1 MSAREAI
8 CRYLP
13 ISGWLP
19 ESSPRADILAGIALA
34 GLLVPEGMAYAGI
47 AGLPPQMG
55 LYAARPWRGC
65 LFTRFSARLV
75 NSRLRPR
82 LHRRRCSLRSWLRWR
97 GELPVLREN
106 KTPGCPIQRVLV
118 VENVISFLPHCCS
131 LLFLCSSLCSLLFL
145 HSGFNTKNLLLDRST
160 NCLR

>member
-97 GELPVLREN
+97 LRRLGELQSEYRRLVTIGRG
-106 KTPGCPIQRVLV
+106 KVACVGRVGC
-118 VENVISFLPHCCS
+118 
-131 LLFLCSSLCSLLFL
+131 
-145 HSGFNTKNLLLDRST
+145 T
-160 NCLR
+160 